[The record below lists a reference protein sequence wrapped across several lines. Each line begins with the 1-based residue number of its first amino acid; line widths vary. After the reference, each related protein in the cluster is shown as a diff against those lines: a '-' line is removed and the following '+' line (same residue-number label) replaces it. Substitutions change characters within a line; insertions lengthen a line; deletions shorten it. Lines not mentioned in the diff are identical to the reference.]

1 MKTQVV
7 AIDFGTSKIVTLVAD
22 NSGNLRCDI
31 VGAGIAA
38 YDGYMDD
45 GWNNPAE
52 VNDRI
57 RDSIEDAERQC
68 KRKFRDVNIGVP
80 AAFTRAYSTEVTVE
94 LRGTD
99 PRVTSADIKQAFK
112 LAEEKLGQVN
122 GIKVHATPA
131 WFTIDNGKK
140 TLEPAGKP
148 GRELKAMISFVFADR
163 FFVEDVTLRLGDLGF
178 NVVGVYATAPGEM
191 MLFLPEEERDH
202 TAVLIDIG
210 YLTTDV
216 MIAEGDAL
224 VYLETIDIGGGHI
237 SADLAYGLECS
248 LEQAEER
255 VKRVY
260 VYGVDSAGE
269 TYDIPP
275 VAGQPGRSFS
285 RAEVT
290 RIIEPRV
297 EEIASE
303 INAAIKRSGVKLGNW
318 SSYYMTGGGMA
329 FNRGGFKYLGQKLGQ
344 TVKETPK
351 RTAKLNSHSYSS
363 ALGLMDLIIDT
374 IEIKSRQP
382 VGEGKIKGFFRSLM
396 GG

>member
-1 MKTQVV
+1 MKTTVA

-38 YDGYMDD
+38 YDGYMED

-52 VNDRI
+52 VNARI
-57 RDSIEDAERQC
+57 RASIEDAERQC
-68 KRKFRDVNIGVP
+68 RRRLRDVNIGVP
-80 AAFTRAYSTEVTVE
+80 ASFTRAYSTEVTVE
-94 LRGTD
+94 LKGTD
-99 PRVTSADIKQAFK
+99 PRVSAADVKQAFRA
-112 LAEEKLGQVN
+112 AEEKIGAVN
-122 GIKVHATPA
+122 GIKVHSTPA

-140 TLEPAGKP
+140 TLEPVGKS

-163 FFVEDVTLRLGDLGF
+163 FFVDDVTLRLGDLGF
-178 NVVGVYATAPGEM
+178 NVVGVFATAPGEM

-224 VYLETIDIGGGHI
+224 VYLETIDIGGGNI
-237 SADLAYGLECS
+237 AADLAYGLECT
-248 LEQAEER
+248 LDQAEER
-255 VKRVY
+255 VKRLY
-260 VYGVDSAGE
+260 VYGVESAGE

-275 VAGQPGRSFS
+275 VDGQPGRSFT

-290 RIIEPRV
+290 RIIEPRIQ
-297 EEIASE
+297 EIADA
-303 INAAIKRSGVKLGNW
+303 IKAAIKRSGVKLGNW
-318 SSYYMTGGGMA
+318 SSYYMTGGGMS

-351 RTAKLNSHSYSS
+351 RTAKLNSHAYSS

-374 IEIKSRQP
+374 IEIKNRQP
-382 VGEGKIKGFFRSLM
+382 VAEGKVKGFFRSLL

>member
-1 MKTQVV
+1 MKTTVA

-22 NSGNLRCDI
+22 NSGSLRCDI

-38 YDGYMDD
+38 YDGYMSD

-52 VNDRI
+52 VNARI
-57 RDSIEDAERQC
+57 RASIEDAERQC
-68 KRKFRDVNIGVP
+68 KRRLRDVYVGVP

-94 LRGTD
+94 LKGTD
-99 PRVTSADIKQAFK
+99 PRVTAQDVKQAFRA
-112 LAEEKLGQVN
+112 AEEKIGTVN
-122 GIKVHATPA
+122 GIKVHSTPA
-131 WFTIDNGKK
+131 WFAIDNGKK
-140 TLEPAGKP
+140 TLEPVGKS

-163 FFVEDVTLRLGDLGF
+163 FFVDDVTFRLGDLGF
-178 NVVGVYATAPGEM
+178 NVAGVCATATGEM

-224 VYLETIDIGGGHI
+224 VYLESIDIGGGNI
-237 SADLAYGLECS
+237 AADLAYGLECT
-248 LEQAEER
+248 LDQAEER
-255 VKRVY
+255 VKRLY
-260 VYGVDSAGE
+260 VYGVESAGE

-275 VAGQPGRSFS
+275 VDGQPGRSFT

-290 RIIEPRV
+290 RIIEPRIQ
-297 EEIASE
+297 EIADE
-303 INAAIKRSGVKLGNW
+303 IKAAVKRSGVKLGNW
-318 SSYYMTGGGMA
+318 SSYYMTGGGMS
-329 FNRGGFKYLGQKLGQ
+329 FNRGGFKYLGQKLGT

-351 RTAKLNSHSYSS
+351 RTAKLNSHAYSS

-374 IEIKSRQP
+374 IEVKNRQP
-382 VGEGKIKGFFRSLM
+382 AGEGKIRGFFRSLM